1 MAEQGSLIHGFQVP
15 ILRGVWERIIT
26 FGAPRIYAR
35 AWACCWL
42 FVGLILL
49 TYWGFKWLALP
60 FLAWLMGQGVL
71 VLLTQWNPRWD
82 DMVFAQMNQ
91 RYKSRYSAG

>member
-1 MAEQGSLIHGFQVP
+1 LAEQGSLIHGFQVP

-35 AWACCWL
+35 TWACLWL
-42 FVGLILL
+42 FIGLILL
-49 TYWGFKWLALP
+49 TYWGFRWLAVP
-60 FLAWLMGQGVL
+60 FLGWLLGQGVL

-82 DMVFAQMNQ
+82 DMMYAQMNQ
-91 RYKSRYSAG
+91 RYKARYSAG